1 MSLSRIGYLLLVVI
15 IAISGYYLMTNKAS
29 YDIQVEPN
37 VELPLFTGN
46 DLTNTS
52 YNKQGVRSY
61 VIVSDKLNHYASS
74 GDTVFEKPILRI
86 YLNGDIQE
94 WEITAG
100 SGVLTK
106 DHVLTLQSN
115 ILGKNLLPD
124 SGFDTLSTDIMH
136 IQLDNRDFWADN
148 QVTLIGPQ
156 FETVGQA
163 MKGNF
168 ADNTAILYNHVQ
180 GRYETL
186 TP

>member
-1 MSLSRIGYLLLVVI
+1 
-15 IAISGYYLMTNKAS
+15 
-29 YDIQVEPN
+29 
-37 VELPLFTGN
+37 
-46 DLTNTS
+46 
-52 YNKQGVRSY
+52 
-61 VIVSDKLNHYASS
+61 
-74 GDTVFEKPILRI
+74 
-86 YLNGDIQE
+86 
-94 WEITAG
+94 
-100 SGVLTK
+100 VLTK

-124 SGFDTLSTDIMH
+124 SGFDTLSTDIIH

>member
-1 MSLSRIGYLLLVVI
+1 VREVCDLILHGYLLLVVI

-86 YLNGDIQE
+86 YNRRQ
-94 WEITAG
+94 WCVNQRSCANP
-100 SGVLTK
+100 TK
-106 DHVLTLQSN
+106 QY
-115 ILGKNLLPD
+115 I
-124 SGFDTLSTDIMH
+124 
-136 IQLDNRDFWADN
+136 R
-148 QVTLIGPQ
+148 
-156 FETVGQA
+156 
-163 MKGNF
+163 
-168 ADNTAILYNHVQ
+168 
-180 GRYETL
+180 
-186 TP
+186 